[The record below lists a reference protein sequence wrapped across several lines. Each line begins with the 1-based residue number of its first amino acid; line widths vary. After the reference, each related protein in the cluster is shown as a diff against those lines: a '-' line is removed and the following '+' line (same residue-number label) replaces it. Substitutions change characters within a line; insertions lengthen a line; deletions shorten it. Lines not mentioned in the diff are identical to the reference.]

1 MAAETEWERARAR
14 MVERQLRRRGI
25 EDERVLTAMAEVPRE
40 LFLPESERS
49 RAYDD
54 GAVRIGEGQT
64 ISQPWIVASMAALLE
79 LRGDETALEVGAGS
93 GYAAAVLSRLCRD
106 VVTIERH
113 ADLAARALATLGELG
128 YSNVEVRTGD
138 GARGALDRAPFAAIS
153 VTATATGEP
162 PPALMGQLAP
172 GGTMVCPVEREGTER
187 LVRFRGGEEQAIVPV
202 RFVPLVTEPAP
213 RDAAEGNGARD
224 GSGAR

>member
-1 MAAETEWERARAR
+1 MGSETEWERARAR

-25 EDERVLTAMAEVPRE
+25 EDERVLAALGEVPRE

-79 LRGDETALEVGAGS
+79 LRGEETALEVGTGS
-93 GYAAAVLSRLCRD
+93 GYAAAVLSRLCRE

-113 ADLAARALATLGELG
+113 ANLAGRARSTLEELG
-128 YSNVEVRTGD
+128 YANVEVRTGD
-138 GARGALDRAPFAAIS
+138 GARGAPDRAPFAAIS
-153 VTATATGEP
+153 VTATAAGEP
-162 PPALMGQLAP
+162 PPALVSQLAP

-187 LVRFRGGEEQAIVPV
+187 LVRFRGGEERAIVAV
-202 RFVPLVTEPAP
+202 RFVPLVTH
-213 RDAAEGNGARD
+213 AERADDSDNPEGA
-224 GSGAR
+224 

>member
-1 MAAETEWERARAR
+1 MASETEWERARAR

-25 EDERVLTAMAEVPRE
+25 EDERVLAAMVEVPRE

-113 ADLAARALATLGELG
+113 PGLAERARATLGELG

-138 GARGALDRAPFAAIS
+138 GTRGAPDRAPFAAIS
-153 VTATATGEP
+153 VTATAAGEP

-172 GGTMVCPVEREGTER
+172 GGTMVCPVEHEGSER
-187 LVRFRGGEEQAIVPV
+187 LVRFRDGEEQPIVPV
-202 RFVPLVTEPAP
+202 RFVPLISDPG
-213 RDAAEGNGARD
+213 AAEGNGGAGED
-224 GSGAR
+224 GAP